1 MNRHS
6 ALLVLAVLLVAP
18 ASAVQSNAIVARPA
32 RLLARPPA
40 VAMAARNKPPAGQ
53 ARKQAASDEKK
64 GLDATLPSLLYYGCY
79 SLFFGKMLLV
89 IFERI
94 SGA

>member
-1 MNRHS
+1 MNRHR

-40 VAMAARNKPPAGQ
+40 VAMAARKSPAGQ